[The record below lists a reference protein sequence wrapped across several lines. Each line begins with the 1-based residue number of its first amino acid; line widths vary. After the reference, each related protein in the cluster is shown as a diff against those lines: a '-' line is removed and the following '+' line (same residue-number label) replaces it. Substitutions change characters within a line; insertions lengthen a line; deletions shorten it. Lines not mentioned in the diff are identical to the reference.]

1 MKKVIY
7 SITKLGKIENTK
19 VTGVGYITDE
29 DLITANVSKT
39 GKPYIRIFSCVK
51 NCHPVMNSTDEFKG
65 AYYEIVEYNERDIEV
80 NYYIWFKL
88 AKYTDTPISMRMQ
101 QAILPFARYYPV
113 RSFHRIS
120 RNLFLCFPFSIPP
133 KEICLFRARGG
144 GA

>member
-7 SITKLGKIENTK
+7 SITKLGKVENTK
-19 VTGVGYITDE
+19 VTGIGYIIDE

-39 GKPYIRIFSCVK
+39 GKPYIRIFPCVK

-88 AKYTDTPISMRMQ
+88 AK
-101 QAILPFARYYPV
+101 
-113 RSFHRIS
+113 
-120 RNLFLCFPFSIPP
+120 
-133 KEICLFRARGG
+133 
-144 GA
+144 